1 MDMHELDLVRT
12 IVDVASEAARA
23 AGATTVAAVQVKVG
37 RLAGVE
43 AGALVASF
51 GVACSGTVLEGSRFE
66 IIDVPIAVWCA
77 HCLKEVELPRVNHFF
92 CPDCGVAAGEVRRGR
107 ELEGAALEIES

>member
-1 MDMHELDLVRT
+1 MHELDLVRT
-12 IVDVASEAARA
+12 IVDVAVEAAHALRA
-23 AGATTVAAVQVKVG
+23 TKVAAVHVKVG

-43 AGALVASF
+43 AGALAASY
-51 GVACSGTVLEGSRFE
+51 GVACANTVLEGSRFE

-92 CPDCGVAAGEVRRGR
+92 CPACGVAAGEVRRGR
-107 ELEGAALEIES
+107 ELEVAALEIEV